1 MVNGYKKT
9 EIGAVPSEWD
19 VLPFEEIFRTLSNN
33 TLPRDQL
40 NYDSG
45 SIKDIHY
52 GDILILF
59 PEILDCSRD
68 DIPYVNNDASISGKP
83 LRDGDIIISD
93 TAEDETVGK
102 AVEVSNQANTN
113 IVAGLHTIPC
123 RVKYGK
129 FASGWLGYFI
139 NSHYYHDQLIPYIHG
154 TKVSSITR
162 ESLAD
167 TYIVVPPY
175 EEQEKIVAALAD
187 ISRLISESEKLIAKY
202 QSIKQSCLQHMFP
215 RKGQIEPDMRLPGF
229 TGAWEQRKL
238 GELGTLKNGMNF
250 SKEAMGKGYP
260 FVNLQNI
267 FGNNVIDISKLGLAM
282 ASSTQLK
289 EYSLQKGDVLFV
301 RSSVKL
307 EGVGEAA
314 LVSENLENTTYS
326 GFIIRFHDQ
335 AGMDDNFKRFIF
347 RTSSVRQQIMSQAT
361 DSANKNISQQVLSN
375 IKIMIPEKAEQE
387 IVGQYFS
394 NLFTLI
400 TLHQRKCE
408 KYKMIKQ
415 GMMEDL
421 LTGKVRLK

>member
-1 MVNGYKKT
+1 MKKETKKAPTIRFRGFTNDWEQRKLSEYLVTSTDKNHVGRFSRADVLSVSGELGIINQIEFQGRSFAGASVLNYGIVKTNDIVYTKSPLKVNPYGIIKANAGKSGIVSTLYAIYHPKKNTDSKFIECYFDSNDRLNHYLRPLVNKGAKNDMKVMNKDVLKGKVDFPPTMKEQRIIASFIT
-9 EIGAVPSEWD
+9 EIEMTTA
-19 VLPFEEIFRTLSNN
+19 LYQRKL
-33 TLPRDQL
+33 DQL
-40 NYDSG
+40 
-45 SIKDIHY
+45 KK
-52 GDILILF
+52 L
-59 PEILDCSRD
+59 
-68 DIPYVNNDASISGKP
+68 K
-83 LRDGDIIISD
+83 
-93 TAEDETVGK
+93 
-102 AVEVSNQANTN
+102 
-113 IVAGLHTIPC
+113 
-123 RVKYGK
+123 KY
-129 FASGWLGYFI
+129 F
-139 NSHYYHDQLIPYIHG
+139 
-154 TKVSSITR
+154 
-162 ESLAD
+162 
-167 TYIVVPPY
+167 
-175 EEQEKIVAALAD
+175 
-187 ISRLISESEKLIAKY
+187 
-202 QSIKQSCLQHMFP
+202 LQNMFP
-215 RKGQIEPDMRLPGF
+215 AKGEKVPRIRFKGF
-229 TGAWEQRKL
+229 TGDWEQRKL

-400 TLHQRKCE
+400 TLHQRKLDQLQTM
-408 KYKMIKQ
+408 KKFMLQNLFI
-415 GMMEDL
+415 
-421 LTGKVRLK
+421 

>member
-59 PEILDCSRD
+59 PEVLDCSRD

-215 RKGQIEPDMRLPGF
+215 RKGQTEPDMRLPGF

-238 GELGTLKNGMNF
+238 GDVCKQLTRTIDPQTRPND
-250 SKEAMGKGYP
+250 
-260 FVNLQNI
+260 I
-267 FGNNVIDISKLGLAM
+267 FA
-282 ASSTQLK
+282 
-289 EYSLQKGDVLFV
+289 EYSMPAYDSGMKPSIVYGLTMNSTRKIIDKSCLLINKQHF
-301 RSSVKL
+301 
-307 EGVGEAA
+307 
-314 LVSENLENTTYS
+314 TT
-326 GFIIRFHDQ
+326 
-335 AGMDDNFKRFIF
+335 
-347 RTSSVRQQIMSQAT
+347 
-361 DSANKNISQQVLSN
+361 
-375 IKIMIPEKAEQE
+375 
-387 IVGQYFS
+387 
-394 NLFTLI
+394 FTLP
-400 TLHQRKCE
+400 RK
-408 KYKMIKQ
+408 
-415 GMMEDL
+415 
-421 LTGKVRLK
+421 LTKL

>member
-215 RKGQIEPDMRLPGF
+215 RKGQTEPDMRLPGF